1 MNDYK
6 IMISTNFNFK
16 NKKFSLENLP
26 LPKLEAEE
34 VLIKIRASALCG
46 TDLHIMAGDLK
57 DKVYDK
63 RQIVLGHEWAGII
76 EAVGKKVRNFKKGE
90 RVFGSPHISCGQCE
104 FCRGGHSNWCSKQG
118 IFGLSRPGS
127 HAEYLV
133 APQTVLFPLPPDID
147 FKEGALLGD
156 TISIAYHAIKRVGEK
171 MNRVLVLGAGP
182 IGLTL
187 GYLLKNAG
195 VKEVF
200 IMERGLYRQRLA
212 QELFGAKIIG
222 VDNFLSIRRTCDSA
236 FETSG
241 SLELM
246 EYAFHS
252 LRRGGKMAMLSINPK
267 KYPLDTLR
275 LMYRELAIF
284 GCFGYPHE
292 EVPEF
297 IKLLNNKKIRED
309 IKKIIT
315 HQFALS
321 DIDKAYKLFGSKE
334 CGKVILEVK

>member
-1 MNDYK
+1 
-6 IMISTNFNFK
+6 
-16 NKKFSLENLP
+16 LP
-26 LPKLEAEE
+26 ELAAGE
-34 VLIKIRASALCG
+34 VLVKIKASALCG
-46 TDLHIMAGDLK
+46 TDLHIMAGDLA

-63 RQIVLGHEWAGII
+63 RQIVLGHEWTGII
-76 EAVGKKVRNFKKGE
+76 EAVGKKVVNFKKGD
-90 RVFGSPHISCGQCE
+90 RVFGSPHIACGQCE
-104 FCRGGHSNWCSKQG
+104 FCRGGHSNWCNKQG

-133 APQTVLFPLPPDID
+133 APQTVLFTLPPDIG

-156 TISIAYHAIKRVGEK
+156 TISIAYHAIKRIGGK
-171 MNRVLVLGAGP
+171 MNRVLILGAGP

-187 GYLLKNAG
+187 GYLLKNFG
-195 VKEVF
+195 VKEIF
-200 IMERGLYRQRLA
+200 IMEKGAYRQRLA
-212 QELFGAKIIG
+212 QEIFGAKIIEAS
-222 VDNFLSIRRTCDSA
+222 NFLSIRRTCDSA

-246 EYAFHS
+246 ESAFHS
-252 LRRGGKMAMLSINPK
+252 LRRGGKLAILSINPK

-275 LMYRELAIF
+275 LMYRELAVF

-292 EVPEF
+292 EVLEF
-297 IKLLNNKKIRED
+297 MKLLESKKIRND

-321 DIDKAYKLFGSKE
+321 DIDKAYELFGSKE
-334 CGKVILEVK
+334 CGKVVLEVK